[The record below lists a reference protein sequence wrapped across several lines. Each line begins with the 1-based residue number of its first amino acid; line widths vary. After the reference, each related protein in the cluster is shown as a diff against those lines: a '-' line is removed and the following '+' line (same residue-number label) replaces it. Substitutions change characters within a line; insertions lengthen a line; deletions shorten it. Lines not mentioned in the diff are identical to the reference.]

1 MTIVNRVPTLKPRG
15 RCGFV
20 RESKLGAMLR
30 CTLVAGHDEG
40 RPHRPAGSPSR
51 HYFAP
56 LSDFDENGQMIFK
69 GRIINAPRDLYR
81 GYIDPFERI
90 KARQAA
96 AERVLRAPLDFS
108 HLDGLRKGGLL

>member
-20 RESKLGAMLR
+20 RESKMGAMLR

-40 RPHRPAGSPSR
+40 RRHRSPNSPSR
-51 HYFAP
+51 HYFVP

-108 HLDGLRKGGLL
+108 HLDGLRKGGLR